1 MNCKTTFG
9 VLAIGGLV
17 GLIAV
22 PSGAAAFT
30 AAEGNRILVSSDKPA
45 TEVAPLRPRAR
56 AGHHWRH
63 QGGRHPFYGS
73 GHRQGANR

>member
-1 MNCKTTFG
+1 MIRKAMLCIS
-9 VLAIGGLV
+9 VVGGLA
-17 GLIAV
+17 GLTAQ
-22 PSGAAAFT
+22 PSSAGAFT
-30 AAEGNRILVSSDKPA
+30 SGDGDLIMASSEKTSAEA
-45 TEVAPLRPRAR
+45 TPQRPRAR

>member
-30 AAEGNRILVSSDKPA
+30 AAEGSRMLVSSDKAA
-45 TEVAPLRPRAR
+45 TEVAPPRPRAR

>member
-1 MNCKTTFG
+1 MIRKALLCIS
-9 VLAIGGLV
+9 VVGGLA
-17 GLIAV
+17 GLTAP
-22 PSGAAAFT
+22 PSSAGALTSGDGDLVVASSEKTSAEAA
-30 AAEGNRILVSSDKPA
+30 P
-45 TEVAPLRPRAR
+45 PRPRAR